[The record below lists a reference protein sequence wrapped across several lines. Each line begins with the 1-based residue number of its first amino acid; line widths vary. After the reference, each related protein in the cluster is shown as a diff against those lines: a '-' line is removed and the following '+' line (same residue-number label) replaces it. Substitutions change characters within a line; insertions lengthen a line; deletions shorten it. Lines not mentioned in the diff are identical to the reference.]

1 MFLSQ
6 DPVLQRFVKEIIV
19 DSFYAWTGFNSASW
33 SRTTWHGSGGRR
45 DRFLRSLSRDTLS
58 GIMIWDAREIH
69 FIPTLNRGSQNKEPI
84 STRILKC
91 ERSWYFRNPFFF
103 PAFVSPMCEIILFIF
118 KIIFSFYFVT
128 FPGFIGFDWFLA
140 SQSQVSDRKTK
151 GTWLPF
157 SQRDTIRF
165 SWEFSTMFSCSEALF
180 SFVGHFLKSWEFH
193 WFPASQAWEH
203 PCLVPSHHHPMF
215 LFSFFGGVACLS
227 LLFFLPV
234 FRLFGAERRGRE
246 GK

>member
-1 MFLSQ
+1 MVFQKSI
-6 DPVLQRFVKEIIV
+6 RFSRHLFHPCAKSYFSFSKSYFHSILWHFR
-19 DSFYAWTGFNSASW
+19 DSLGLTGFWHHRARCRTGSACFFLFE
-33 SRTTWHGSGGRR
+33 
-45 DRFLRSLSRDTLS
+45 RFHPL
-58 GIMIWDAREIH
+58 M
-69 FIPTLNRGSQNKEPI
+69 
-84 STRILKC
+84 
-91 ERSWYFRNPFFF
+91 
-103 PAFVSPMCEIILFIF
+103 
-118 KIIFSFYFVT
+118 
-128 FPGFIGFDWFLA
+128 
-140 SQSQVSDRKTK
+140 TK

-180 SFVGHFLKSWEFH
+180 SFVGHFLKSWGFH

-215 LFSFFGGVACLS
+215 LLSFFGGVACLS